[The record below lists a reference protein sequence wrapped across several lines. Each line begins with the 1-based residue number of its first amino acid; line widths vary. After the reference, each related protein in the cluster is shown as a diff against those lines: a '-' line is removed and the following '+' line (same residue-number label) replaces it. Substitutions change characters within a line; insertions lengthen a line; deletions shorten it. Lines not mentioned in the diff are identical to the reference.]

1 VNRYDRARMDGNG
14 GFASGALV
22 LVVLFLLTAAG
33 IAWVS
38 LGIVTSERWPIRW
51 LEVNGKFQRVS
62 AEQLRASLSARTD
75 ANYFTI
81 DLQGLTEA
89 ALRNSWVAAARVRK
103 EWPDTI
109 RVEVEEYV
117 PVAHWNQGELIADT
131 GEPFVVP
138 EADTIQGLPWL
149 SGPEGRLV
157 EVLETWAAINRML
170 MPLGLEISRMGL
182 DQRGAWSMDL
192 DNGTH
197 VRLGR
202 DATAERLRRLIASWE
217 PLVREQ
223 GVAPLDIDLRYSN
236 GFAVMW
242 PQPSERGAEAGS

>member
-1 VNRYDRARMDGNG
+1 MNRYDRPRRDGNG

-33 IAWVS
+33 IVWVS
-38 LGIVTSERWPIRW
+38 LGIVASERWPIRW

-62 AEQLRASLSARTD
+62 AEQLRASLSARTGV
-75 ANYFTI
+75 NFFTV

-89 ALRNSWVAAARVRK
+89 ALRNSWVSAARVRK
-103 EWPDTI
+103 HWPDTI

-138 EADTIQGLPWL
+138 EADAIQGLPWL
-149 SGPEGRLV
+149 SGPDGRLE

-170 MPLGLEISRMGL
+170 MPLGLEISRMDL
-182 DQRGAWSMDL
+182 DQRGAWSMEL
-192 DNGTH
+192 DNGTR

-202 DATAERLRRLIASWE
+202 NATAERLRRLTDSWE

-242 PQPSERGAEAGS
+242 PRPSEEDAGAGS